1 MSEAREKII
10 PINITKEMKQS
21 YLDYAMSVIVGRALP
36 DVRDGLKPVH
46 RRILYAMHELGMTAD
61 KPHRK
66 SAHIVG
72 NVLAKYHPHGD
83 TAVYDTIVRMAQD
96 FSLRYPLIDGHGNFG
111 SVDGDAPAAMR
122 YTEARM
128 SRIAAEMLEDI
139 AKDTVD
145 FIPNYDNSTE
155 EPTVL
160 PAKIPSLL
168 INGSDGIAVGM
179 ATKIPPHNLNEVIDG
194 LIMLIDN
201 PEISVEDLFSIIRGP
216 DFPTGA
222 KILGKMNIL
231 KAYRTGRGAIRVRA
245 CTDIVT
251 KSNGRSSI
259 IVTEIPYQVNK
270 ARLIE
275 KIASL
280 VKEKRVEG
288 ISALRDESDREGMRI
303 IIELKRDVNPQ
314 VLLNQLYKHTQLQDS
329 YGIIMLALVDG
340 QPRVLKLKEV
350 LHYYLEHRKDVV
362 TRRTRFDLKKA
373 EDRAHIVEGLRIALE
388 NLDEVIRIIRASRT
402 TEIAKKGLIDAF
414 DLTPVQA
421 QAILDMRLQRLTG
434 LEIEKL
440 ESEYRELVEKINY
453 FRSVL
458 ADINKVMGI
467 IKEELLYIKQKY
479 GDKRRTQIVDEYSDL
494 EDEDL
499 IPVDDVVITLTSK
512 GYIKRTQQDL
522 YRSQRRG
529 GRGITATTTKDGDFV
544 RHLFV
549 TTTHHYLLIFTNKG
563 KVYRVKAYEIPEAS
577 RQARGMA
584 IVNLL
589 PITLDEKITTIIP
602 VQDFNRDELLFMST
616 QRGIVKKTYISDY
629 NTSRKDGIIALTLDE
644 GDSLIDVSI
653 TEGDDEIFLGTKKG
667 YAIRFLEKDA
677 RPIGRTARGVIG
689 IDLSSDDEVIGMGV
703 VKPGHDVLVVT
714 ANGYGKRTSLEAY
727 RPQRRGGKGLL
738 NYRKTDVNGD
748 AVAIQIVG
756 PNEEVMLINNE
767 GIIIR
772 LKTNEISKMGRAT
785 QGVKLMRVTKGD
797 RVVAMAKLN
806 EAD

>member
-1 MSEAREKII
+1 M
-10 PINITKEMKQS
+10 
-21 YLDYAMSVIVGRALP
+21 
-36 DVRDGLKPVH
+36 
-46 RRILYAMHELGMTAD
+46 
-61 KPHRK
+61 
-66 SAHIVG
+66 
-72 NVLAKYHPHGD
+72 
-83 TAVYDTIVRMAQD
+83 
-96 FSLRYPLIDGHGNFG
+96 
-111 SVDGDAPAAMR
+111 
-122 YTEARM
+122 
-128 SRIAAEMLEDI
+128 
-139 AKDTVD
+139 
-145 FIPNYDNSTE
+145 
-155 EPTVL
+155 
-160 PAKIPSLL
+160 
-168 INGSDGIAVGM
+168 
-179 ATKIPPHNLNEVIDG
+179 
-194 LIMLIDN
+194 
-201 PEISVEDLFSIIRGP
+201 
-216 DFPTGA
+216 
-222 KILGKMNIL
+222 GKMNIL

-245 CTDIVT
+245 NTEIIT
-251 KSNGRSSI
+251 KGNGRSSI

-280 VKEKRVEG
+280 VKEKRIEG
-288 ISALRDESDREGMRI
+288 ISALRDESDRKGMRI
-303 IIELKRDVNPQ
+303 VIELKRDVNPQ

-340 QPRVLKLKEV
+340 RPRVLKLKEV

-362 TRRTRFDLKKA
+362 IRRTKFDLKKA

-388 NLDEVIRIIRASRT
+388 NLDEVIRIIRGSRT
-402 TEIAKKGLIDAF
+402 TEIAKEGLMEAF
-414 DLTPVQA
+414 ALTAVQA

-440 ESEYRELVEKINY
+440 ELEYKDLVEKINY

-458 ADINKVMGI
+458 ADIGKVMGI

-479 GDKRRTQIVDEYSDL
+479 GDKRKTQIIDEYSDL

-512 GYIKRTQQDL
+512 GYIKRTQLDL

-549 TTTHHYLLIFTNKG
+549 TTTHHYLLIFTSKG

-602 VQDFNRDELLFMST
+602 VQDFNRDEFLFMST
-616 QRGIVKKTYISDY
+616 QRGIVKKTYLSDY

-644 GDSLIDVSI
+644 GDKLIDVSI
-653 TEGDDEIFLGTKKG
+653 TEGDDEIFLGTRKG
-667 YAIRFLEKDA
+667 YAIRFLETDA

-689 IDLSSDDEVIGMGV
+689 IDLKKDDEVIGMGV
-703 VKPGHDVLVVT
+703 VRPGHDVLVVT
-714 ANGYGKRTSLEAY
+714 ANGYGKRTSLDAY
-727 RPQRRGGKGLL
+727 RAQRRGGRGLL
-738 NYRKTDVNGD
+738 NYRKTDTNGD

-772 LKTNEISKMGRAT
+772 LKTSEISKMGRAT
-785 QGVKLMRVTKGD
+785 QGVKLMRVTTDD